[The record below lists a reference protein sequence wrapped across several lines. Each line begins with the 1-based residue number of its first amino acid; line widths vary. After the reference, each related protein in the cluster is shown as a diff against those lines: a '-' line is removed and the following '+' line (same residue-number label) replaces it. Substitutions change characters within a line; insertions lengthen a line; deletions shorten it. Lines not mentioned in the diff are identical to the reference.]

1 MIEVEERWVENQ
13 ENDGAIGTP
22 EARKKDASEGGGDLE
37 KQRELPWSFRQLE
50 KNLSGVNP

>member
-50 KNLSGVNP
+50 KISQV